1 MPHVL
6 EVDYPADEE
15 QHFGLS
21 IVEPNAAGVVEGIHR
36 DAGVYVEGLG
46 RSEAKQK
53 ETQRLIFWPRTQ
65 APLLVVTNQHPSAA
79 AQLRTDPRFE
89 TDGLT

>member
-1 MPHVL
+1 MFWKSII
-6 EVDYPADEE
+6 PADEE

-21 IVEPNAAGVVEGIHR
+21 IVEPNAVGVVEGIHR

-65 APLLVVTNQHPSAA
+65 APLLGRHKSTSLRPPRTSDRSAC
-79 AQLRTDPRFE
+79 
-89 TDGLT
+89 